1 MEMIF
6 VIGTRIKYSYDR
18 VKRMQHK
25 TENNEKKKIMIFIY
39 EKSAE

>member
-25 TENNEKKKIMIFIY
+25 TENNEKKIMIFIY

>member
-25 TENNEKKKIMIFIY
+25 TENNEKKNYDIY
-39 EKSAE
+39 I